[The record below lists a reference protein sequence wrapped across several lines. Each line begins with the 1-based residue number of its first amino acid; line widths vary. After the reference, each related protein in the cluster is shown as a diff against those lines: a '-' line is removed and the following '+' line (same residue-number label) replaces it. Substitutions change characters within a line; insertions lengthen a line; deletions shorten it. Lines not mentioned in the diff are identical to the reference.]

1 MDANAARIALE
12 IIRSS
17 LGMPSTASASDI
29 VAKVREVKAV
39 ADLAGAALKARRR
52 TFKPRHPMDLG
63 RVAG

>member
-29 VAKVREVKAV
+29 VAKVREVKAA
-39 ADLAGAALKARRR
+39 ADARAKARR

-63 RVAG
+63 PLKG

>member
-29 VAKVREVKAV
+29 VAKVREVKAA
-39 ADLAGAALKARRR
+39 ADTKAKRR
-52 TFKPRHPMDLG
+52 TFKPRHPILG
-63 RVAG
+63 PLKG

>member
-29 VAKVREVKAV
+29 VAKVREVKAA
-39 ADLAGAALKARRR
+39 ADTKAKRR
-52 TFKPRHPMDLG
+52 TFKPCHPMDLG
-63 RVAG
+63 PLKG

>member
-17 LGMPSTASASDI
+17 LGMPWTASASDI
-29 VAKVREVKAV
+29 VAKVREVKAA
-39 ADLAGAALKARRR
+39 ADAKAKRR

>member
-29 VAKVREVKAV
+29 VAKVREVKAA
-39 ADLAGAALKARRR
+39 ADAKAKRR
-52 TFKPRHPMDLG
+52 TFKPRHPIDLG
-63 RVAG
+63 PLKG